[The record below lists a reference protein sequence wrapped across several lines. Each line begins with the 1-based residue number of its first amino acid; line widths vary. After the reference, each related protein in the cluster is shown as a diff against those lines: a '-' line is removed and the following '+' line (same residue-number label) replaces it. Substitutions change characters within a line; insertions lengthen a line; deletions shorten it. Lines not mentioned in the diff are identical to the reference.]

1 MHPADE
7 KQYRASG
14 KGGRLIPLRDG
25 DEMDLGNRR
34 LKVIHLPDPETGCPD
49 QRCEGWQTM
58 PAGIWIMISAAVLAL
73 LLIGSASNGRK
84 KPGKKGKAARVDR
97 PHYYDRDDHEC
108 SVCGARFRQDTMTC
122 PRCGTRFDVV
132 KKDRFSGTPSS
143 EPFLPS

>member
-1 MHPADE
+1 MEDQFEPFYMHPADE

-14 KGGRLIPLRDG
+14 KGGRL
-25 DEMDLGNRR
+25 
-34 LKVIHLPDPETGCPD
+34 
-49 QRCEGWQTM
+49 
-58 PAGIWIMISAAVLAL
+58 ISAAVLAL

-132 KKDRFSGTPSS
+132 KKDDREFIEEMTDEDDWDG
-143 EPFLPS
+143 EDG